1 MIQILTSA
9 NYKTMPWKNGLGS
22 TIELARDAGQDMQQF
37 LWRISMADVST
48 NGPFSI
54 FPDRQRLLS
63 ILEGEGLR
71 LNFVQRGLQQTVK
84 GLDVCAFSGEDVI
97 ESVLLDGPVRDFNL
111 IYSAAH
117 FSAQMKKFN
126 GDLTAIELNSGA
138 EIILIYNHAQPIT
151 LELDQQYYPLNSGE
165 SLKVEKNSDIQLIKF
180 LKNTPFTG
188 VIIELYAR

>member
-1 MIQILTSA
+1 
-9 NYKTMPWKNGLGS
+9 MPWKNGLGS
-22 TIELARDAGQDMQQF
+22 TIELGRDAGQDMQQF

-151 LELDQQYYPLNSGE
+151 LELDKQYYPLNSGE

>member
-9 NYKTMPWKNGLGS
+9 DYKTMPWKNGLGS

-97 ESVLLDGPVRDFNL
+97 ESLLLDGPVRDFNL

>member
-165 SLKVEKNSDIQLIKF
+165 SLKVEKNSDIRLIKF

>member
-9 NYKTMPWKNGLGS
+9 DYKTMPWKNGLGS

-84 GLDVCAFSGEDVI
+84 GLDVCTFSGEDVI

>member
-9 NYKTMPWKNGLGS
+9 DYKTMPWKNGLGS
-22 TIELARDAGQDMQQF
+22 TIELGRDAGQDMQQF

-151 LELDQQYYPLNSGE
+151 LELDKQYYPLNSGE

>member
-71 LNFVQRGLQQTVK
+71 LNFVQRGLQQTVR

>member
-9 NYKTMPWKNGLGS
+9 DYKTMPWKNGLGC

-71 LNFVQRGLQQTVK
+71 LNFVQRGLQQTVR

>member
-71 LNFVQRGLQQTVK
+71 LNFVQ
-84 GLDVCAFSGEDVI
+84 
-97 ESVLLDGPVRDFNL
+97 
-111 IYSAAH
+111 
-117 FSAQMKKFN
+117 
-126 GDLTAIELNSGA
+126 
-138 EIILIYNHAQPIT
+138 
-151 LELDQQYYPLNSGE
+151 
-165 SLKVEKNSDIQLIKF
+165 
-180 LKNTPFTG
+180 
-188 VIIELYAR
+188 

>member
-9 NYKTMPWKNGLGS
+9 DYKTMPWKNGLGS

-71 LNFVQRGLQQTVK
+71 LNFVQRGLQQTVR

>member
-9 NYKTMPWKNGLGS
+9 DYKTMPWKNGLGS

-97 ESVLLDGPVRDFNL
+97 ESLLLDGPVRDFNL

-138 EIILIYNHAQPIT
+138 EIILIYNHTQPIT

-165 SLKVEKNSDIQLIKF
+165 SLKVEKNSDIRLIKF